1 MPLRIRTGAL
11 WSIAIGLA
19 LIAGIW
25 TAIYL
30 QDSRDDQNDRRIA
43 EMSATNLATVF
54 EAHVSDIF
62 TAIDRVILYSRE
74 EYAAN
79 GYINERFR
87 DHLFSR
93 VFPGSLV
100 QISVLDRDGRLAYS
114 SRSEAG
120 VGKQDFSSA
129 EYFAHQR
136 DAGDDHLYISK
147 PVQDAITGKWIIQ
160 CVCKLRDSG
169 EFAGVVVFSM
179 DAMSFLAMHS
189 SLDVGKEG
197 AITLLG
203 MDGVIRARLSY
214 GGTRSQF
221 FGLVLP
227 SSRPFFDPS
236 QPASG
241 IYLTTS
247 AVDGVRRIGAWR
259 RLPKVPMVVLVL
271 LSEAEIFAPH
281 RDREMA
287 THWLGVAL
295 TLVILGGAGLIAF
308 LLSKNAESAEALEKQ
323 AITDPLTGLANRR
336 HFYSRL
342 AGEFDR
348 ARRYGRPLSVIM
360 LDLDLFKGIND
371 TYGHA
376 AGDAVLR
383 TVSERCGRVIRK
395 QDLLGRIGGEEFCVF
410 LPETTEDHAVTVAE
424 ALRQVLA
431 GEPVPVDQG
440 KSVAATASF
449 GVATVVPEDRTFE
462 SLLSRADAA
471 LYAAKGKGRNRVQ
484 AESGLQ
490 GPKEAADALRLSSPA
505 LHVVQDQPS
514 R

>member
-114 SRSEAG
+114 SRSEPG

-147 PVQDAITGKWIIQ
+147 PVQDAITGKWIVQ
-160 CVCKLRDSG
+160 CVRKLRDRG

-179 DAMSFLAMHS
+179 DAMSFVDMHS

-203 MDGVIRARLSY
+203 MDGVIRARLSD
-214 GGTRSQF
+214 GGTGANFSASSCRAA
-221 FGLVLP
+221 VP
-227 SSRPFFDPS
+227 SSIR
-236 QPASG
+236 ASRRAAS
-241 IYLTTS
+241 TS
-247 AVDGVRRIGAWR
+247 PRA
-259 RLPKVPMVVLVL
+259 
-271 LSEAEIFAPH
+271 
-281 RDREMA
+281 
-287 THWLGVAL
+287 
-295 TLVILGGAGLIAF
+295 
-308 LLSKNAESAEALEKQ
+308 
-323 AITDPLTGLANRR
+323 PLTA
-336 HFYSRL
+336 
-342 AGEFDR
+342 
-348 ARRYGRPLSVIM
+348 
-360 LDLDLFKGIND
+360 
-371 TYGHA
+371 
-376 AGDAVLR
+376 
-383 TVSERCGRVIRK
+383 
-395 QDLLGRIGGEEFCVF
+395 
-410 LPETTEDHAVTVAE
+410 
-424 ALRQVLA
+424 
-431 GEPVPVDQG
+431 
-440 KSVAATASF
+440 
-449 GVATVVPEDRTFE
+449 
-462 SLLSRADAA
+462 
-471 LYAAKGKGRNRVQ
+471 
-484 AESGLQ
+484 
-490 GPKEAADALRLSSPA
+490 
-505 LHVVQDQPS
+505 
-514 R
+514 